1 MSKNKFFKK
10 LLVAGLCALTATA
23 AIGTTVAFTG
33 CKKEDENKTQTVKYS
48 VTFKLDYEGAAD
60 IKKEVEE
67 GSKVAKPEDPKREG
81 YKFEGWILAS
91 DGTPYNF
98 DSEVSSDITLKAKW
112 TKVSTEPGGEEE
124 PGATECAFTWDLD
137 GGAWPAGYTAV
148 TKHEKNKTFKIPAE
162 KPTKKGY
169 EFIGWQI
176 AEGSPSVNSGYELN
190 VTADVTFKALW
201 KAVVT
206 YTVSY
211 NMNGHG
217 SPLPP
222 TEDITE
228 FDNNLETPTAEGWTF
243 GGWYLDAACTQKATG
258 KLTADTTV
266 YAKWT
271 EVINFD
277 TISKRENKIESVTSD
292 FSTEA
297 EGTKFPLF
305 SGTYGKQGFYSLP
318 QNDGSYETN
327 YVKVTG
333 GAAQHVASGNN
344 VAMIVDFGP
353 VKNVVEGYLEL
364 KCSDMGSKWE
374 FVQFYSGTSKVFT
387 IKTDGNKDLA
397 YSLKGTDG
405 VSQTALTPKVNV
417 VYKIHYKFDLNTGK
431 VTADI
436 DGKPIVTDLETDINE
451 LSGIQLIA
459 SNSGKRLLTIDNV
472 AVSADKMTVAE
483 YQAYAIGK
491 LEKKAENDAYTGD
504 NLKNLQAER
513 DKAKTAVEAAT
524 DIDGVWKA
532 YADGVKAMDAVK
544 NDLTVKQET
553 AIAELENYKQEVDYD
568 TDNWAKVLAEVVK
581 GKNTINAAETVEAVD
596 KALADAKAEIDKIPD
611 KNAAVWTITF
621 NDGTSDCGTI
631 SIVQGQ
637 TATLDDLKA
646 KVNVP
651 NGQKLV
657 GIYTD
662 SALTQ
667 EITES
672 FTPTADS
679 TLYVKLEVLAIV
691 TYNLNVDTIP
701 TTAPADGEVAINDI
715 FSINA
720 KAKRE
725 VNKIADSGYTNQL
738 SLTGGKVSTTANG
751 LKMVLEGE
759 ATITIVAGEKSD
771 KSVTLML
778 INAEGKT
785 VNPTNLTINGT
796 AASAFDTLPKTSVN
810 TYVFTLSAGTYYVG
824 GSGGGAYLYAVS
836 AEVQM

>member
-48 VTFKLDYEGAAD
+48 VTFKLDYEGATD

-98 DSEVSSDITLKAKW
+98 DSEVTSDITLKAKW
-112 TKVSTEPGGEEE
+112 TKVSTEPGGEEKPE
-124 PGATECAFTWDLD
+124 VIECAFTWNLD

-148 TKHEKNKTFKIPAE
+148 TKYEKNKTFKIPAE
-162 KPTKKGY
+162 KPTKKGF

-176 AEGSPSVNSGYELN
+176 AEGSPSVDSGYELN
-190 VTADVTFKALW
+190 VTADITFKALW

-211 NMNGHG
+211 DMNGHG
-217 SPLPP
+217 NPLPP

-271 EVINFD
+271 EVINFE
-277 TISKRENKIESVTSD
+277 TISKRENKLESVTSD
-292 FSTEA
+292 FSTET

-305 SGTYGKQGFYSLP
+305 TGTYGKQGFYSLP
-318 QNDGSYETN
+318 ASGGSYDTN
-327 YVKVTG
+327 HVKVTN
-333 GAAQHVASGNN
+333 GAAQQVASGNN
-344 VAMIVDFGP
+344 VAMIIDFGP

-387 IKTDGNKDLA
+387 IKTDANKNLA
-397 YSLKGTDG
+397 YSLKGADG
-405 VSQTALTPKVNV
+405 VSQTSLTPQKDV
-417 VYKIHYKFDLNTGK
+417 VYKVHYKFDLNTGK

-436 DGKPIVTDLETDINE
+436 DGKPIVTDLDADIKE

-459 SNSGKRLLTIDNV
+459 SNSGKRLLTVDNI
-472 AVSADKMTVAE
+472 AVSADKMTVDE
-483 YQAYAIGK
+483 YKASVIGK
-491 LEKKAENDAYTGD
+491 LEKKAENEAYTGD

-524 DIDGVWKA
+524 DLDGVWKA

-544 NDLTVKQET
+544 NDLTVKQE
-553 AIAELENYKQEVDYD
+553 AAVAELESYKQEADYD
-568 TDNWAKVLAEVVK
+568 TENWAKVQAEIDN
-581 GKNTINAAETVEAVD
+581 GKKAISAAETVAAVEQ
-596 KALADAKAEIDKIPD
+596 ALADAKAEIDKIPD
-611 KNAAVWTITF
+611 KNAAVWTLTF
-621 NDGTSDCGTI
+621 NDGTADCGTMTV
-631 SIVQGQ
+631 VQGQ
-637 TATLDDLKA
+637 TATLADLKA
-646 KVNVP
+646 KVTVP
-651 NGQKLV
+651 DGQKIV
-657 GIYTD
+657 AIYTD
-662 SALTQ
+662 SAMTQ

-672 FTPTADS
+672 YAPTADA
-679 TLYVKLEVLAIV
+679 TLYVKLEVLSTV
-691 TYNLNVDTIP
+691 TYNLDVDKIP
-701 TTAPADGEVAINDI
+701 TTAPTAEIVVNDI
-715 FSINA
+715 FSINT

-725 VNKIADSGYTNQL
+725 SNKIEGSGYTNQL

-751 LKMVLEGE
+751 LKMVLGGD
-759 ATITIVAGEKSD
+759 AKVTIVAAEKID
-771 KSVTLML
+771 KNVTLML
-778 INAEGKT
+778 IDGAGAT
-785 VNPTNLTINGT
+785 VNPTNLTINGAT
-796 AASAFDTLPKTSVN
+796 ADVFDTLPKTAVN
-810 TYVFTLSAGTYYVG
+810 TYTFTLPAGTYYIG
-824 GSGGGAYLYAVS
+824 GSGGGAYIYAVT
-836 AEVQM
+836 AVVETN